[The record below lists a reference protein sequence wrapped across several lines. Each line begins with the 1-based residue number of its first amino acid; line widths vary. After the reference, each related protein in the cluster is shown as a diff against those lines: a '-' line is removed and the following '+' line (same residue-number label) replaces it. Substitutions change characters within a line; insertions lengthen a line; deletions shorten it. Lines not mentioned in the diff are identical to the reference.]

1 MKNWAIG
8 IIACLLAWAAYKEP
22 AVRQLVEQGPGESLA
37 EVRNWAGDYQP
48 ETVRGQLQAALKPG
62 TEVQAYL
69 QQISSERAS
78 LEEFHFRY
86 CQRLAID
93 HEVLS
98 SSQLERVCAISG
110 QHLGHK

>member
-8 IIACLLAWAAYKEP
+8 IIACLLIWAAYKEP

-37 EVRNWAGDYQP
+37 EVRNWAGDYNP
-48 ETVRGQLQAALKPG
+48 EIVRGQLQAALKPG
-62 TEVQAYL
+62 SDVQNYL
-69 QQISSERAS
+69 RQISAERAS

-86 CQRLAID
+86 CQRVAID

-98 SSQLERVCAISG
+98 SNQLHVACTTIG
-110 QHLGHK
+110 KHLGHD